1 MILSQI
7 YKKEINRPL
16 NPAVSVTDNRENT
29 ISVEIEEYVF
39 TDEII
44 NGLFNVL
51 NAVRKKSA
59 NHNGI
64 WISGYYGSGKSH
76 FLKYLDFCL
85 DPKFCEKALARLCE
99 AV

>member
-1 MILSQI
+1 MIQSQI

-76 FLKYLDFCL
+76 FLKYLNFCQIGR
-85 DPKFCEKALARLCE
+85 AH
-99 AV
+99 V